1 MMAIGCF
8 RKKHSVRLI
17 RLFCISFCR
26 SLLVPLYQQSSAAYA
41 ISFHSLYPFT
51 TVVALNAMEE
61 N

>member
-17 RLFCISFCR
+17 RLFCR

-41 ISFHSLYPFT
+41 ISFQHLYPFT
-51 TVVALNAMEE
+51 VVVALTAMEE
-61 N
+61 NSS